1 MLYAGCAIAFL
12 DSTSTTV
19 FRSLISKIVQPDE
32 IGKVFSVLA
41 IFQAMLPFLGTP
53 LFGML
58 YKNTVATQPNAFVFL
73 IIAIKGLVFFVVLIV
88 YIEMTRSK
96 KRPPMTQ
103 EYVVAGEEKAEV
115 CDNGVS
121 SHL

>member
-41 IFQAMLPFLGTP
+41 IFQAMLPFVGTP

-58 YKNTVATQPNAFVFL
+58 YKNKTHGATFMLQTVFVIL
-73 IIAIKGLVFFVVLIV
+73 EI
-88 YIEMTRSK
+88 Y
-96 KRPPMTQ
+96 
-103 EYVVAGEEKAEV
+103 
-115 CDNGVS
+115 
-121 SHL
+121 

>member
-41 IFQAMLPFLGTP
+41 IFQAMLPFICTP

-58 YKNTVATQPNAFVFL
+58 YKNTVATQPNAFIFL
-73 IIAIKGLVFFVVLIV
+73 IICAV
-88 YIEMTRSK
+88 
-96 KRPPMTQ
+96 
-103 EYVVAGEEKAEV
+103 GELHAFIY
-115 CDNGVS
+115 
-121 SHL
+121 